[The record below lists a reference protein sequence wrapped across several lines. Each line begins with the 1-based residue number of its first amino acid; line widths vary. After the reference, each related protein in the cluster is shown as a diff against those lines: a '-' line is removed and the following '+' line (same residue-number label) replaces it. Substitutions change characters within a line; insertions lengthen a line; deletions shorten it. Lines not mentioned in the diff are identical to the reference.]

1 MVLPVLDNRNSNAA
15 APTGKAVTLWQGTD
29 NSYTD
34 SNNWSNGVP
43 AAGGFV
49 YFAGN
54 NQDVGNSNQKA
65 VNLREFRVA
74 DSYGGTLGGG
84 SLQISATTMVLASSR
99 CAIGIRPFVEDLHIV
114 AMPREMTI
122 AAGRINRLHIHTT
135 TGVLT
140 INRGTINELVVS
152 PGSSQVTIGAN
163 VNTDDPTVSAAGPS
177 DVRIGRGSRATSA
190 APMNT
195 VNASGAFESSATI
208 VNASANGRV
217 GRVASSG
224 SVITTLTL
232 NGGELL
238 LKDSDDNA
246 TLTIGNGTINGGRIS
261 SGDSNRR
268 VTNTNPMKVQGEIQ
282 VRLLSG
288 QTVTLA

>member
-1 MVLPVLDNRNSNAA
+1 
-15 APTGKAVTLWQGTD
+15 
-29 NSYTD
+29 
-34 SNNWSNGVP
+34 
-43 AAGGFV
+43 
-49 YFAGN
+49 
-54 NQDVGNSNQKA
+54 

-74 DSYGGTLGGG
+74 DSYCGTLGGG

-114 AMPREMTI
+114 AMPRDMTI

-152 PGSSQVTIGAN
+152 PGSSQVAIGAN
-163 VNTDDPTVSAAGPS
+163 VSTDNPLASAAGPF
-177 DVRIGRGSRATSA
+177 DVRLGRGSRATSA
-190 APMNT
+190 ANMNT
-195 VNASGAFESSATI
+195 VNASGVFESSATI
-208 VNASANGRV
+208 ANASANGRV
-217 GRVASSG
+217 GQLASSG

>member
-15 APTGKAVTLWQGTD
+15 AATGKAVTLWQGTD

-114 AMPREMTI
+114 AMPRDMTI

-152 PGSSQVTIGAN
+152 PGSSQVAIGAN
-163 VNTDDPTVSAAGPS
+163 VSTDNPLASAAGPF
-177 DVRIGRGSRATSA
+177 DVRLGRGSRATSA
-190 APMNT
+190 ANMNT
-195 VNASGAFESSATI
+195 VNASGVFESSATI
-208 VNASANGRV
+208 ANASANGRV
-217 GRVASSG
+217 GQLASSG

>member
-15 APTGKAVTLWQGTD
+15 AATGKAVTLWQGTD

-114 AMPREMTI
+114 AMPRDMTI

-152 PGSSQVTIGAN
+152 PGSSQVTIGEN
-163 VNTDDPTVSAAGPS
+163 VSTDNPLASAAGPF
-177 DVRIGRGSRATSA
+177 DVRLGRGSRATSA
-190 APMNT
+190 ANMNT
-195 VNASGAFESSATI
+195 VNASGVFESSATI
-208 VNASANGRV
+208 ANASANGRV
-217 GRVASSG
+217 GQLASSG

>member
-1 MVLPVLDNRNSNAA
+1 MVLPVLDNRNSSAA
-15 APTGKAVTLWQGTD
+15 AATGKAVTLWQGTD

-34 SNNWSNGVP
+34 GNNWSNGVP

-84 SLQISATTMVLASSR
+84 NLQISATTMVLASSR

-114 AMPREMTI
+114 AMPRDMTI

-163 VNTDDPTVSAAGPS
+163 VSTDNPLASAAGPF
-177 DVRIGRGSRATSA
+177 DVRLGRGSRATSA
-190 APMNT
+190 ANMNT

-217 GRVASSG
+217 GQVASSG

>member
-15 APTGKAVTLWQGTD
+15 SPTVEAVTIWQGTTD
-29 NSYTD
+29 SYTTGG
-34 SNNWSNGVP
+34 NWSNGVP
-43 AAGGFV
+43 TKGGIV

-54 NQDVGNSNQKA
+54 NQDVGDSNQKA

-99 CAIGIRPFVEDLHIV
+99 CVIGIRPFVEDLHIV

-122 AAGRINRLHIHTT
+122 SAGRVNRLHIHTT

-140 INRGTINELVVS
+140 LNRATINELVVS

-163 VNTDDPTVSAAGPS
+163 VNTDDPTASAAGPS

-217 GRVASSG
+217 GQLASSG

-238 LKDSDDNA
+238 LKDSEDNA
-246 TLTIGNGTINGGRIS
+246 TLTIGNATLNGGRIN
-261 SGDSNRR
+261 GVDSNRR
-268 VTNTNPMKVQGEIQ
+268 ITNTNPMTVQGEIQ
-282 VRLLSG
+282 VQLLSG
-288 QTVTLA
+288 QTITLA

>member
-1 MVLPVLDNRNSNAA
+1 MVLPVLDNRNSSAA
-15 APTGKAVTLWQGTD
+15 AATGKAVTLWQGTD

-122 AAGRINRLHIHTT
+122 SAGRINRLHIHTT

-163 VNTDDPTVSAAGPS
+163 VNTDDPTASAAGPS

-217 GRVASSG
+217 GQVASSG